1 VALFRQCALLMQLSL
16 STLHQRLVAS
26 LTIVI
31 ALACVTCVL
40 ISMLSIT
47 AGITREYRNSVDPD
61 RAVVLP
67 SKETYE
73 DGAGIRRSNVGTIFD
88 APGIDR
94 ADGKLLADPEVL
106 LHVPTAQG
114 VASGGYLTIRGI
126 GAAGIILRPPF
137 KLVSG
142 RMFLPGREE
151 LIVGADAQRGFG
163 LKVGDTVIMQNG
175 AWPIVGSFSG
185 VGVLGSEL
193 IGDADTIATM
203 ARRPGFGSVQVRLR
217 GHEQFAAFRTWLT
230 TNPALAVAVETQEQ
244 YYRKIAAGSSQYFT
258 EIAYLVG
265 ALMSIG
271 ALLGSVN
278 TLYGVVAARTCEMA
292 TLRAIGYSEW
302 PVALSVILEALL
314 LCLAGAAI
322 GGLVA
327 WLLFNGHQVA
337 KYEVVYQLFVSPQ
350 LLLLG
355 LGLAAALA
363 ILGSLL
369 PAIRAARMQVVEALR
384 AR

>member
-1 VALFRQCALLMQLSL
+1 MQLSL
-16 STLHQRLVAS
+16 STLHQRMVAS

-61 RAVVLP
+61 WAVVLP
-67 SKETYE
+67 AKETYE
-73 DGAGIRRSNVGTIFD
+73 DGAGIKRSTVGTIFD
-88 APGIDR
+88 APGIER
-94 ADGKLLADPEVL
+94 TTNGKLLADPEVL
-106 LHVPTAQG
+106 LHVPSAQG

-126 GAAGIILRPPF
+126 GAAGVTLRPQF
-137 KLVSG
+137 KLISG

-163 LKVGDTVIMQNG
+163 LKVGDDVIMQNG
-175 AWPIVGSFSG
+175 AWPIVGAFSG
-185 VGVLGSEL
+185 TGVLGSEL
-193 IGDADTIATM
+193 MGDADTIATM
-203 ARRPGFGSVQVRLR
+203 TRRQGFGSVQVRLQS
-217 GHEQFAAFRTWLT
+217 HERFAAFRTWLT
-230 TNPALAVAVETQEQ
+230 TNPALAVAVETQDH
-244 YYRKIAAGSSQYFT
+244 YYSKVAAGSSQYFT

-265 ALMSIG
+265 TLMSIG

-278 TLYGVVAARTCEMA
+278 TLYGVVAARTCETA

-322 GGLVA
+322 GGVVA

-350 LLLLG
+350 LLLLA